1 MCDISLNIKAAF
13 TSLPLS
19 FFFPFYSCSFYDW
32 INILF
37 RSSSTYP
44 LRIVTYV
51 ACSSSMNF
59 ILVKYFISFIVINYS
74 IVQRILCMSV
84 CVFFSHSC
92 DLNKSRLFVMSFKI
106 SMFMRFVKKDWM
118 KYSWIHLNWNFS
130 FLLFNFL

>member
-19 FFFPFYSCSFYDW
+19 FFFHSCSFYDW

-44 LRIVTYV
+44 LWIVTYV

-74 IVQRILCMSV
+74 IVLKILWV
-84 CVFFSHSC
+84 CLCVYFFSHSC

-106 SMFMRFVKKDWM
+106 SMFIRFVKKDWM
-118 KYSWIHLNWNFS
+118 KYSWFYLNWNFS
-130 FLLFNFL
+130 FLLLIFL